1 MGSPSRF
8 ASDRGILE
16 CPGPCNP
23 KNKVCRRTCVQN
35 MITILEDLPP
45 CIRSRLRQEDL
56 LSVFTKDQ
64 DYEQSCAAANPTGG
78 NPSSQMGAT
87 CEGKACAKRSVS
99 DKSSVSTKGDE
110 RSVEVMGGLSTR
122 AEDEGTQTIEE
133 KKIQTEQTIRQITSQ
148 FCAIASETR
157 TFTQQ
162 TEDAA
167 ILVQTTST
175 RGFQAFQTA
184 TEATAGLELGIRGGL
199 LEGMTEGM
207 EEIVA
212 AERGVG
218 GIMEGI
224 TGRGGALIGGITG
237 GRGGGEEVG
246 GGGGAG
252 AAGGRGRSS
261 CSCSF
266 VRAIIYSG
274 LLITLAIFAKQRPM
288 CEIIL
293 SMQICGLIA
302 ILSWKLFGTVMP

>member
-1 MGSPSRF
+1 MGSPPRF
-8 ASDRGILE
+8 AADRILE

-56 LSVFTKDQ
+56 LSMFAKDQ
-64 DYEQSCAAANPTGG
+64 DYDQTCAGNLG
-78 NPSSQMGAT
+78 NPSSQMVAT
-87 CEGKACAKRSVS
+87 CEGKPCVATKRSVS
-99 DKSSVSTKGDE
+99 ERSSASTDVDE
-110 RSVEVMGGLSTR
+110 RSEEVVSKL
-122 AEDEGTQTIEE
+122 EDEGTQTIEE
-133 KKIQTEQTIRQITSQ
+133 KRVQTEQTIRQITSQ
-148 FCAIASETR
+148 FCAIASETK

-162 TEDAA
+162 TKDAA
-167 ILVQTTST
+167 ILVQTTGT

-184 TEATAGLELGIRGGL
+184 TEATAGIELGIRGGL
-199 LEGMTEGM
+199 LEGITEGM
-207 EEIVA
+207 EEA
-212 AERGVG
+212 GEAGGGGG

-237 GRGGGEEVG
+237 GRGATAGGEEAAAAG
-246 GGGGAG
+246 GGGGRA
-252 AAGGRGRSS
+252 S

-266 VRAIIYSG
+266 ARAIIYSG
-274 LLITLAIFAKQRPM
+274 LLVTLAIFAKQRPM